1 MFDRRLSLLKIE
13 SKCRTELRNLLML
26 NFGRHRSFQLG
37 FQGRASTAEDASESG
52 FDGYLECLIL
62 SQDVLFRSPFGSD
75 RDNI

>member
-1 MFDRRLSLLKIE
+1 
-13 SKCRTELRNLLML
+13 ML
-26 NFGRHRSFQLG
+26 NFGSHRSFQLG